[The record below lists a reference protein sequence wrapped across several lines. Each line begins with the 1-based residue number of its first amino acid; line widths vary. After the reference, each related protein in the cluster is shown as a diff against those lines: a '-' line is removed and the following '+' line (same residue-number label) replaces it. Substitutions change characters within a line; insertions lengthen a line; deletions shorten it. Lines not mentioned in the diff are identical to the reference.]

1 MNYYKKMKA
10 SRAIASGAGPAP
22 IPMNVLIQRSG
33 IARQTIHFYM
43 RKGLLPKPDATS
55 RTYALYPPDTVDL
68 LKIIKDCQTHLRLSL
83 DEIVELFSR
92 KEYRVERIAQEV
104 ALLKTN
110 SGLSLS
116 SSPAKWTDQSGVT
129 VQALPAPD
137 WIEELRR
144 NGLIA
149 SRGEKLSVETAEL
162 AASISALTALGVRLE
177 DLVSMAKDIREQ
189 ADSHFSGYQRALE
202 SVAAD
207 SRPDYT
213 AAMRIFNAMNHFA
226 DCSRKEAIAVSLTS
240 KTFRSAN
247 IFVGNQKHLFPSE
260 TFVAKMGL
268 SREIDRLLALLDR
281 DPDNRKALVDL
292 ARTYYL
298 RSDWVNL
305 YNVSERILQL
315 DPPNVRA
322 TADMT
327 RAMFYLGRIEDA
339 VRILEHR
346 VRTNSDPLLKFRLGQ
361 CLVLRARRYG
371 SASGLLEAIVRK
383 QQLAAEAIAEAADQP
398 GTRRWIQLDLALD
411 NLSVSDP
418 LNLNQPSVA
427 ELEELYREYL
437 ELPDKNISAI
447 SKMNLARGRLLV
459 AYALYLV
466 YRDHNHANAEKM
478 RRKIVQMD
486 PDCVLANRD
495 TTVAVAA
502 SEGIRRTKTRQ
513 PAADP
518 PVPAQRSRKS
528 A

>member
-1 MNYYKKMKA
+1 MNYYGKMKA
-10 SRAIASGAGPAP
+10 SRAIASAAGPAP
-22 IPMNVLIQRSG
+22 IPMNALIQRSG

-55 RTYALYPPDTVDL
+55 RTYALYPPETVDL
-68 LKIIKDCQTHLRLSL
+68 LKLVKDCQTHLRLSL

-92 KEYRVERIAQEV
+92 QDYKVDRIVQEV
-104 ALLKTN
+104 SFLKTASG
-110 SGLSLS
+110 SGLPGAQSR
-116 SSPAKWTDQSGVT
+116 KNDQASAA
-129 VQALPAPD
+129 VQALPAPE
-137 WIEELRR
+137 WIEELRG

-162 AASISALTALGVRLE
+162 AASISALTSLGVKLE
-177 DLVSMAKDIREQ
+177 DLAGLAKDIREQ
-189 ADSHFSGYQRALE
+189 AEVHFGGYQRAME
-202 SVAAD
+202 SATGD
-207 SRPDYT
+207 SRADYT
-213 AAMRIFNAMNHFA
+213 SALRIYNAMNHFA
-226 DCSRKEAIAVSLTS
+226 DCSRKEALAVCLTS
-240 KTFRSAN
+240 RTFRSAN

-260 TFVAKMGL
+260 SFVAKMGL

-281 DPDNRKALVDL
+281 DPDNRKGLVDL

-315 DPPNVRA
+315 DPMNVRA

-327 RAMFYLGRIEDA
+327 RSMFYLGRIEDA

-346 VRTNSDPLLKFRLGQ
+346 LKTSPDPLLKFRLGQ
-361 CLVLRARRYG
+361 CLALRARRYG
-371 SASGLLEAIVRK
+371 SASGLFDAIIRK
-383 QQLAAEAIAEAADQP
+383 QKLAAEAIAESADQP

-418 LNLNQPSVA
+418 LKLNQPTVA
-427 ELEELYREYL
+427 ELEELYREYQ
-437 ELPDKNISAI
+437 ELPDKNLSAI
-447 SKMNLARGRLLV
+447 SRMNLSRGRLLIS
-459 AYALYLV
+459 YALYLV
-466 YRDHNHANAEKM
+466 YRDQNHPNAEKM
-478 RRKIVQMD
+478 RRRIIQMD

-495 TTVAVAA
+495 ADTEPAA
-502 SEGIRRTKTRQ
+502 ADRPRRTKPRK

-518 PVPAQRSRKS
+518 AASQRPRKS